1 MGRDYEEA
9 IPRWTMKLHLTST
22 QKKCDWNKEKT
33 FFTPGREILKVWLHR
48 RLRVW
53 GKEKLIY
60 ADDNPITQ

>member
-33 FFTPGREILKVWLHR
+33 FFTHQV
-48 RLRVW
+48 
-53 GKEKLIY
+53 GKF
-60 ADDNPITQ
+60 